1 MLLMTLTMAQFL
13 YVTTTA
19 VQAVYEELE
28 SQSVNIENTNVS
40 FNVSYEDGTHSKQ
53 LKISEGGV
61 ISCNIKIEKNGLH
74 QIVTGEKNIKIPVKF
89 EKKDIVASD
98 YFDKQNTFTFTA
110 EYKVENKT
118 EKSIQK
124 NIIIDT
130 QWTDDV
136 DTNIENE
143 FVKFQSLDETN
154 VMLEQKISVE
164 TANQILPKQEENIEL
179 EVPELDGIKP
189 SKINVLEN
197 GKEIDSKYDADL
209 AKLII
214 QNKND
219 VNNDQIS
226 WKTDKDVYKIIYL
239 YEEKINVKQIS
250 KTVKGT
256 ITTKYYGKA
265 DAVKK
270 VLEEEKTIKPTTEII
285 SAEETSTKELP
296 KEYFNV
302 KSSKKAYIEETATI
316 EIPEVSQI
324 KDISIEEKMNNA
336 AMLTYEELFEEHK
349 EDYRTLFARVEFQL
363 DGVEKFDVIPT
374 NERIERAAKETPDI
388 GLSKM
393 LFDYG
398 RYLLIS
404 CSRPGGLPATLQGI
418 WNQDFTPPWES
429 KYTINI
435 NTEMNYWL
443 AESCNLSE
451 CHMPLFDL
459 LERMVENGRRTAEKM
474 YGCRGFVAHHNTD
487 IHGDTAP
494 QDTWYPATYWVMGA
508 AWLCT
513 HLWTHYEYT
522 LDREFLER
530 SYPIMCE
537 AALFFIDFLVEKDG
551 YLVTCPSL
559 SPENTYCLPNGEMGA
574 VSYGA
579 TMDNQILRDLF
590 SQCLAAGKILQA
602 TNSAFLEKAEYVL
615 QKLLPT
621 RIGSDGRI
629 MEWMEEYEECEPGHR
644 HISHLYGLH
653 PSEQITVDNTPKLA
667 EAARKTLETRLKNG
681 GGHTGWSRAWIINHY
696 AKLWDGEIA
705 YHNIEQMLASSI
717 YPNLFDR
724 HPPFQIDGNFGVTA
738 AIAEMLVQS
747 TAERIIL
754 LPALPVAWTT
764 GSVKGLRIKGNAEI
778 SLKWEE
784 HKLTEC
790 TIHAY
795 EKLHT
800 RIIYRNKTMKIIL
813 EKGEEKNMML

>member
-1 MLLMTLTMAQFL
+1 MSSLWYKEPAKVWEEALPLGNGRIGAMIFGGVEQERIQVNEESIWYGGPVDRNNPDAKAHLEEIRQHIFEGRLKEAQRLMNLTMSGCPDSMHPYQTLGDINIYSSGIEDVENYKRSLNLEEAVCLVEFDSRSVHFKREMFL
-13 YVTTTA
+13 SYPKDCLVIRFTA
-19 VQAVYEELE
+19 DKSSQISFQANLSRGRYFDGINKLG
-28 SQSVNIENTNVS
+28 ENGICLYGNLGRGGSDFVM
-40 FNVSYEDGTHSKQ
+40 GIKAWA
-53 LKISEGGV
+53 KGGV
-61 ISCNIKIEKNGLH
+61 ASAVGGNLCVQGADEVLLTFCAASSFRN
-74 QIVTGEKNIKIPVKF
+74 
-89 EKKDIVASD
+89 KK
-98 YFDKQNTFTFTA
+98 KC
-110 EYKVENKT
+110 
-118 EKSIQK
+118 
-124 NIIIDT
+124 
-130 QWTDDV
+130 
-136 DTNIENE
+136 
-143 FVKFQSLDETN
+143 DE
-154 VMLEQKISVE
+154 LLRE
-164 TANQILPKQEENIEL
+164 
-179 EVPELDGIKP
+179 
-189 SKINVLEN
+189 
-197 GKEIDSKYDADL
+197 
-209 AKLII
+209 
-214 QNKND
+214 
-219 VNNDQIS
+219 
-226 WKTDKDVYKIIYL
+226 
-239 YEEKINVKQIS
+239 
-250 KTVKGT
+250 
-256 ITTKYYGKA
+256 
-265 DAVKK
+265 
-270 VLEEEKTIKPTTEII
+270 
-285 SAEETSTKELP
+285 
-296 KEYFNV
+296 
-302 KSSKKAYIEETATI
+302 
-316 EIPEVSQI
+316 
-324 KDISIEEKMNNA
+324 IEEKMNNA

-530 SYPIMCE
+530 RYPIMCE